1 MVYEFLMCVC
11 GSKEAKKAPERAACE
26 ENPDCRQYASRIACA
41 RSKGESG
48 NCSDHK
54 SVKHAQGGSATF
66 AEGPNIQLVCHGMT
80 PSWLQ

>member
-11 GSKEAKKAPERAACE
+11 GSKEANKAPECAACE

-54 SVKHAQGGSATF
+54 AVKHAQRSSATF
-66 AEGPNIQLVCHGMT
+66 VVGPNLRLVCGGVT
-80 PSWLQ
+80 PSYL